1 MNLRSQIGSAARF
14 TGRCTSRGA
23 RYATGAA
30 IRTKT
35 TVEHLRLRRRI
46 LAPAPV
52 DVSPSNGSV
61 TTAAVAPR
69 ADRNEERMRNVES
82 AIGWE
87 FKSRSLLRDALTHR
101 SYLNETKEN
110 RPSNERLEFLGDS
123 VLGLIVTDYLY
134 HRFPKLS
141 EGELTNLRSALVRTE
156 TLAGFSRSIN
166 LGTDLFLGKGEELTR
181 GRHRPAGLACAFEAL
196 LGAIYLDQGYDKARE
211 FALHFAE
218 PALDDV
224 FQLRLHRNGK
234 SMLQEL
240 VQGQRQQAPT
250 YHVVREMGPDH
261 DKSFTVEV
269 RVGHEVLG
277 RGVAS
282 NKRAA
287 EQLAAH
293 DALEGMNIAL

>member
-1 MNLRSQIGSAARF
+1 MNLRSHFSTAIAATRRAISGGTHQAKRAAGGAKRTMTRLRF
-14 TGRCTSRGA
+14 
-23 RYATGAA
+23 
-30 IRTKT
+30 
-35 TVEHLRLRRRI
+35 RRRI
-46 LAPAPV
+46 LPLLLTDAT
-52 DVSPSNGSV
+52 PSNGSV
-61 TTAAVAPR
+61 ATYPSRPR
-69 ADRNEERMRNVES
+69 LGRDEERMRNVEE

-87 FKSRSLLRDALTHR
+87 FSNQSLLRDALTHR
-101 SYLNETKEN
+101 SYLNETKEE

-134 HRFPKLS
+134 HRFPKLT

-156 TLAGFSRSIN
+156 TLAGFSRQIN
-166 LGTDLFLGKGEELTR
+166 LGTNLFLGKGEELTR

-196 LGAIYLDQGYDKARE
+196 LGAIYLDQGYEGARE
-211 FALHFAE
+211 FALRFTV

-250 YHVVREMGPDH
+250 YHVVREVGPDH

-293 DALEGMNIAL
+293 DALEGMHVAI